1 MVMTKIC
8 SQPILLVL
16 AAMCLFLEFGM
27 GQAQSPQ
34 HRSEAEHE
42 ALLSLSSTLESL
54 NCQAVIEYSGRCYR
68 PRAIIAPAIVLNASP
83 IRREDVAGTLQQV
96 LSKDK
101 RFTIT
106 SNQDG
111 IFTIAQADIPQDLLN
126 VRIREIVFTEQQQY
140 EPRDAMHAV
149 LSAPEVQEYMQA
161 HRISAANDWGGLV
174 AGPGTGGPHLNPKIE
189 DITVLYAIK
198 TILKTFPFYAHLAV
212 YRECSESDGRRII
225 AVTFK

>member
-1 MVMTKIC
+1 MLITRIC
-8 SQPILLVL
+8 PQTIRLLLIAACFLPVL
-16 AAMCLFLEFGM
+16 GN
-27 GQAQSPQ
+27 GQMQSPQ
-34 HRSEAEHE
+34 HRSEAEDE

-68 PRAIIAPAIVLNASP
+68 PRTIIAPPIVLNASP
-83 IRREDVAGTLQQV
+83 IRREDVAGTLEQV

-140 EPRDAMHAV
+140 EQRDAMRAV
-149 LSAPEVQEYMQA
+149 LSAPEVQQYMEA
-161 HRISAANDWGGLV
+161 HRMSVENEWGGLV
-174 AGPGTGGPHLNPKIE
+174 SGPGPDRPHLNPKIE
-189 DITVLYAIK
+189 NITVLDAVK
-198 TILKTFPFYAHLAV
+198 TILKTFPRYAHLAV
-212 YRECSESDGRRII
+212 YRECSRSDGRRII